1 MKYFL
6 LLMFTL
12 VFVAAPSGRM
22 NAHRTSISF
31 EIRNQT
37 AHPCGQVTITADEGD
52 TYVTVDANH
61 TYDTDIP
68 SQALSITING
78 QTIPQGVKAYVHL
91 PDGTTVG
98 VVWTTPSIVAIV
110 DTDVI
115 L

>member
-12 VFVAAPSGRM
+12 VTVATPSGRM
-22 NAHRTSISF
+22 VAHRTSISF
-31 EIRNQT
+31 EIQNQQS
-37 AHPCGQVTITADEGD
+37 HSCGTITVTADEGD
-52 TYVTVDANH
+52 TYVDVTNEQ

-78 QTIPQGVKAYVHL
+78 QRIPQGVKAYITL
-91 PDGTTVG
+91 PDGTTVA
-98 VVWTTPSIVAIV
+98 VLWTTPSIVAIE

>member
-1 MKYFL
+1 
-6 LLMFTL
+6 MFTL

-31 EIRNQT
+31 EIRNQQS
-37 AHPCGQVTITADEGD
+37 HSCGQVTITSEEGD
-52 TYVTVDANH
+52 GYVIVDGNH

-78 QTIPQGVKAYVHL
+78 QTVPQGVKAYVTL

-98 VVWTTPSIVAIV
+98 VIWTTPSIVAIV